1 MTKTFYLKYRPQNFQ
16 DLDSTA
22 VREELIKI
30 FSSGRPSHAFLF
42 TGPRGIGKTSA
53 ARIVAKAVNCEQ
65 PQGFEPCN
73 QCESCLSI
81 TNGTNVDVFEIDAAS
96 NRGIDD
102 IKELRDKIRLA
113 PSSSKHKVYIID
125 EVHML
130 TTEAFNA
137 LLKTL
142 EEPPEHAIFVLC
154 TTDPEKLPKTI
165 VSRCQRIAFSRAT
178 KKEIVERLKRIC
190 EKEGIEAEE
199 KALEEIAKMADGGFR
214 DANKI
219 LEQISL
225 SGKVTLEEVGKTAGV
240 SGESNL
246 EDFLTLLSQKKAK
259 EALAWINTAVEKGIN
274 LRTLTESLLQIL
286 RGSLLE
292 SFGFKDENKGFEIKL
307 NAEEIKRLIELFSR
321 AYFELRSAVIPQL
334 PLEMSVIEWCED
346 EVKSQKVKV
355 KSKDEGKED
364 QDNNSGSK
372 GGSGAAE
379 SASGEASTEA
389 NSEAGSS
396 QALAAC
402 VVSLETVLAKWS
414 EILEKVRPLN
424 HSVQAF
430 LKASRPLAC
439 ESDFLIL
446 EVFYKFHKD
455 QLESEKCRRIF
466 EKTASEVLGCS
477 IKLKCSLSENPK
489 TVAKPLPK
497 IEEFIP
503 EASVNQNAKTV
514 VGISSQKSADDDII
528 KLAED
533 IFNKGTIN

>member
-1 MTKTFYLKYRPQNFQ
+1 MTKIFYLKYRPQNFQ

-22 VREELIKI
+22 AREELIKI

-65 PQGFEPCN
+65 PQGVEPCN

-102 IKELRDKIRLA
+102 IKELREKIRLA
-113 PSSSKHKVYIID
+113 PSASKHKVYIID

-214 DANKI
+214 DANKL
-219 LEQISL
+219 LEQVSL

-240 SGESNL
+240 SGESSL

-346 EVKSQKVKV
+346 SPKGQSLGQNLKAQ
-355 KSKDEGKED
+355 DKEED
-364 QDNNSGSK
+364 D
-372 GGSGAAE
+372 
-379 SASGEASTEA
+379 SGEKGD
-389 NSEAGSS
+389 NGVSESPRVGGNIDSAGEESSS
-396 QALAAC
+396 QAKPAC
-402 VVSLETVLAKWS
+402 LVSLETVLAKWS

-503 EASVNQNAKTV
+503 EASVDKSVSETV
-514 VGISSQKSADDDII
+514 VGITSQKSADDDII